1 MTAGQIMTADQAR
14 DGVYGLDIG
23 GTKIE
28 AAIYDA
34 DMQELQSWR
43 LPTPTHDYA
52 LFLDTIE
59 AQIHQADALS
69 GARHPL
75 GIAMPGVTA
84 ADGRQ
89 ISSNVP
95 CAHQQTV
102 RADLAAR
109 LQRRIVI
116 ENDCRC
122 FALSEAILG
131 AGKDA
136 RVVFGAILGTGAGGG
151 LCVDGKLFPS
161 ARNLAGEYGHI
172 PVSAAVH
179 SRHGLPLLDCGCG
192 LRGCAEP
199 YISGSGLTRIYR
211 HFLARTADGQHSTD
225 EFATTF
231 DWHRNFRAGQM
242 AAQQAFA
249 CYMDYL
255 GASFAS
261 LVLNY
266 DPDVI
271 VLGGGMSQIEAILDA
286 LPDAMHAHLFAGAA
300 APPVRRAAFG
310 DASGKRGAA
319 LLGRQHAA
327 T

>member
-1 MTAGQIMTADQAR
+1 MNAVANHA
-14 DGVYGLDIG
+14 GVYGLDIG

-28 AAIYDA
+28 VAVYDA
-34 DMQELQSWR
+34 DMNEVQSWR
-43 LPTPTHDYA
+43 LPTPTQDYA
-52 LFLDTIE
+52 QFLDTIE
-59 AQIHQADALS
+59 AQVRKADALS
-69 GARHPL
+69 GAECAL
-75 GIAMPGVTA
+75 GIAMPGITA

-95 CAHQQTV
+95 CAQQQTV
-102 RADLAAR
+102 CADLAAR
-109 LQRRIVI
+109 LQRTIAI

-122 FALSEAILG
+122 FALSEATLG

-136 RVVFGAILGTGAGGG
+136 RVVFGAILGTGAAGG
-151 LCVDGKLFPS
+151 LCVEGTLFRS
-161 ARNLAGEYGHI
+161 DRNLAGEYGHL

-179 SRHGLPLLDCGCG
+179 LRHGLPLLDCGCG

-211 HFLARTADGQHSTD
+211 YFLAHTPEALQTVD
-225 EFATTF
+225 EFVTTF
-231 DWHRNFRAGQM
+231 DWHRNFRAGQE
-242 AAQQAFA
+242 AAKQAYA

-266 DPDVI
+266 DPDV
-271 VLGGGMSQIEAILDA
+271 VVVGGGLSQIDEILDA
-286 LPDAMHAHLFAGAA
+286 LPDAMRAHLFAGASV
-300 APPVRRAAFG
+300 PPVRRAVFG

-319 LLGRQHAA
+319 LLGRQHARV
-327 T
+327 